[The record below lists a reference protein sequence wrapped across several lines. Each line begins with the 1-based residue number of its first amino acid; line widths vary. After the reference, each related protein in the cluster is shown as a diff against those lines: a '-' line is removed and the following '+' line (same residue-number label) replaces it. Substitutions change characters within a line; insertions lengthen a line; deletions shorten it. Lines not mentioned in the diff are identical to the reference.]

1 MLRLTHG
8 ILTVPCCLLQGPS
21 KAAGSSATPAE
32 AEKTPT
38 LCLFERFERLT
49 LGATPATGPNTGVAG
64 LGMLSGAP
72 NSALGSAGSTST
84 AGSADSEQC
93 AARVRPARRNVAFGT
108 PSVLAYTPAQS
119 GQGAADAEGDDG
131 RTPLWSNA
139 GIAICLPHVHS
150 ATAQLLRVL
159 MQPCCCC

>member
-1 MLRLTHG
+1 MMPGIAHLSDLIVFANAACWGSTHG
-8 ILTVPCCLLQGPS
+8 IFTAPCCLLQGPS
-21 KAAGSSATPAE
+21 KAAGSKATPAE
-32 AEKTPT
+32 VAKTPT

-49 LGATPATGPNTGVAG
+49 LGVTPATAPNTAAPGM
-64 LGMLSGAP
+64 GMLSAAP

-93 AARVRPARRNVAFGT
+93 AARVRPARRSVAFGT

-119 GQGAADAEGDDG
+119 GHDAAYADGDDS

-139 GIAICLPHVHS
+139 GIAN
-150 ATAQLLRVL
+150 
-159 MQPCCCC
+159 